1 MDDFEDYYRKRAGA
15 LRRYAAAIV
24 GPGDADDACQD
35 AWLRIWRSWDD
46 ADPDRRDAWAFRVAR
61 NSCLDRRRR
70 ARPTD
75 PLDEARLPP
84 IADFSD
90 AVHTGLDADAALA
103 VLARLPPPAREAL
116 WLREV
121 AELTYAEIAEVLQ
134 VPIGTVMSRLHSARK
149 KVARQLRAEGR

>member
-1 MDDFEDYYRKRAGA
+1 MDDFDDYYRKRASA

-90 AVHTGLDADAALA
+90 AVHTALD
-103 VLARLPPPAREAL
+103 
-116 WLREV
+116 
-121 AELTYAEIAEVLQ
+121 
-134 VPIGTVMSRLHSARK
+134 
-149 KVARQLRAEGR
+149 